1 MWRHLLQCTFI
12 NQNRPCAETHYTMC
26 VALQIEVLRVWRA
39 WVLFPPTSTVYT
51 YIYIQK
57 NIWKLWKQW
66 VTFALK
72 NISLAVMMKKIMEL
86 SANSNCILFFFP
98 RSGVQNDSGY
108 KKQNKT
114 KTCNQLLTSHLAQLI
129 FLVSNYQKMLQSNNW
144 KMIRGRLL
152 GELRYKNMA
161 VCRKWFDKGYYE

>member
-1 MWRHLLQCTFI
+1 MQRLIIQCVWPYKLKFFVCGEPESYFHQQVQCI
-12 NQNRPCAETHYTMC
+12 HIYTHPEKYMKIVKTMSNFC
-26 VALQIEVLRVWRA
+26 I
-39 WVLFPPTSTVYT
+39 
-51 YIYIQK
+51 
-57 NIWKLWKQW
+57 
-66 VTFALK
+66 K
-72 NISLAVMMKKIMEL
+72 NISLAVMMEKMMDL

-114 KTCNQLLTSHLAQLI
+114 KKCNQLLTSHLAQLI

-152 GELRYKNMA
+152 GELRYKNGCLQKMI
-161 VCRKWFDKGYYE
+161 W

>member
-1 MWRHLLQCTFI
+1 MHIYKSEQALCRDSLYNVCGPTNWSSS
-12 NQNRPCAETHYTMC
+12 C
-26 VALQIEVLRVWRA
+26 VESLSLI
-39 WVLFPPTSTVYT
+39 STNKYSV
-51 YIYIQK
+51 YIYIHIQK

-161 VCRKWFDKGYYE
+161 VCRKWFDKGYYD

>member
-1 MWRHLLQCTFI
+1 MHIYKSEQALCRDSLYNVCGPTNWSSS
-12 NQNRPCAETHYTMC
+12 C
-26 VALQIEVLRVWRA
+26 VESLSLI
-39 WVLFPPTSTVYT
+39 STNKYSV
-51 YIYIQK
+51 YIYIHPEK
-57 NIWKLWKQW
+57 YMKIVKTMSNFCI
-66 VTFALK
+66 K

-86 SANSNCILFFFP
+86 SANSNCIFFFFSKVRGP
-98 RSGVQNDSGY
+98 EWFGIQ
-108 KKQNKT
+108 KAKKT
-114 KTCNQLLTSHLAQLI
+114 KTFNQLLTSHLAQLI

>member
-1 MWRHLLQCTFI
+1 MKTFI
-12 NQNRPCAETHYTMC
+12 AMHIYKSEQALCRDSLYNVCGPTNWSSSC
-26 VALQIEVLRVWRA
+26 VESLSLI
-39 WVLFPPTSTVYT
+39 STNKYSV
-51 YIYIQK
+51 YIYIHIQK

-86 SANSNCILFFFP
+86 SANSNCIFFFFSKVRGP
-98 RSGVQNDSGY
+98 EWFGIQKA
-108 KKQNKT
+108 KKNKT
-114 KTCNQLLTSHLAQLI
+114 FNQLLTSHLAQLI

-152 GELRYKNMA
+152 GELRYKNGCLQKMI
-161 VCRKWFDKGYYE
+161 W

>member
-1 MWRHLLQCTFI
+1 MKTFI
-12 NQNRPCAETHYTMC
+12 AMHIYKSEQALCRDSLYNVCGPTNWSSSC
-26 VALQIEVLRVWRA
+26 VESLSLI
-39 WVLFPPTSTVYT
+39 STNKYSV
-51 YIYIQK
+51 YIYIHIQK

-114 KTCNQLLTSHLAQLI
+114 KKCNQLLTSHLAQLI

-152 GELRYKNMA
+152 GELRYKNGCLQKMI
-161 VCRKWFDKGYYE
+161 W

>member
-1 MWRHLLQCTFI
+1 MHIYKSEQALCRDSLYNVCGPTNWSSS
-12 NQNRPCAETHYTMC
+12 C
-26 VALQIEVLRVWRA
+26 VESLSLI
-39 WVLFPPTSTVYT
+39 STNKYSV
-51 YIYIQK
+51 YIYIHPEK
-57 NIWKLWKQW
+57 YMKIVKTMSNFCI
-66 VTFALK
+66 K

-86 SANSNCILFFFP
+86 SANSIFFFFSKVRGP
-98 RSGVQNDSGY
+98 EWFGIQ
-108 KKQNKT
+108 KAKQNKT
-114 KTCNQLLTSHLAQLI
+114 FNQLLTSHLAQLI

>member
-1 MWRHLLQCTFI
+1 MHIYKSEQALCRNSLYNVCGPTNWSSS
-12 NQNRPCAETHYTMC
+12 C
-26 VALQIEVLRVWRA
+26 VESLSLI
-39 WVLFPPTSTVYT
+39 STNKYSV
-51 YIYIQK
+51 YIYIHPEK
-57 NIWKLWKQW
+57 YMKIVKTMSNFCI
-66 VTFALK
+66 K
-72 NISLAVMMKKIMEL
+72 NISLAVMMEKMMEL

-114 KTCNQLLTSHLAQLI
+114 KKCNQLLTSHLAQLI